1 MEKQNKILIIDDDI
15 LISSALRRL
24 LHVLD
29 ADITV
34 TQDPAY
40 GLELA
45 TQNHAGKIEVKSTQG
60 EGTSFRVLLP
70 YKDIKNM
77 KRI

>member
-15 LISSALRRL
+15 LIGSALRRL

-40 GLELA
+40 ALELA
-45 TQNHAGKIEVKSTQG
+45 TQNH
-60 EGTSFRVLLP
+60 F
-70 YKDIKNM
+70 DIIN
-77 KRI
+77 